1 VSLHGC
7 ALFAKEKPS
16 VRNKF
21 TAVWIWLFLVPLA
34 LDFKG
39 AEDASSHLAQ
49 ILLVAPT
56 VGAGCLLL
64 LIAPRFERRS
74 HLRKLITFGLLLT
87 VFGSLVTQLMQGNDF
102 GNYLR
107 VLLPFVLFTLGYF
120 VACHPWSDVR
130 LAQIERA
137 LFWAMVISMV
147 FSFGYGMSMGGG
159 IENVRFHIVS
169 VTFLGLQAILL
180 HEFVV
185 ARRHPRFALVLFLV
199 TVTIELLSVTRSL
212 LVGTALLFA
221 LATWLSA
228 PSLRHLLKAATR
240 AILIGLLVG
249 IAVAGVAALVPGV
262 SAHWVQRIFASKE
275 TAAGVDPTTITRLA
289 EIKNQY
295 DQVTSTSGSLLTG
308 EGYGHMYRY
317 SPSYLVDLQGTM
329 SPKDF
334 FAIHEW
340 VAGHNFWVYQLFA
353 GGLLFGLGLPLAILY
368 ALYKASFAHREWRRR
383 MPNLLYLPVLGRAIL
398 LLAALPATS
407 IGGNP
412 LGPRFSGLIYGV
424 ALGLVVA
431 TYARIAHTLRV
442 RAAHHVRRPRSPV
455 VRPQPGV
462 APWPAAGLD
471 AHPGVAQLPGGMHGM
486 HGEAR

>member
-1 VSLHGC
+1 M
-7 ALFAKEKPS
+7 
-16 VRNKF
+16 RNKF

-39 AEDASSHLAQ
+39 AEDAASHITQ
-49 ILLVAPT
+49 ILLVAPS

-64 LIAPRFERRS
+64 MIAPRFERRS
-74 HLRKLITFGLLLT
+74 HMRKLVTFGLLAT
-87 VFGSLVTQLMQGNDF
+87 VLGSVVTQIMQGNDA

-107 VLLPFVLFTLGYF
+107 VLLPFLLFMLGYF

-130 LAQIERA
+130 LAQFEKA
-137 LFWAMVISMV
+137 LFWAMVVSLM
-147 FSFGYGMSMGGG
+147 FTFAYGIATGGG
-159 IENVRFHIVS
+159 LDKVRFHIVS
-169 VTFLGLQAILL
+169 VVFLGLQGVLL

-185 ARRHPRFALVLFLV
+185 AHRHPRFAIALFLV
-199 TVTIELLSVTRSL
+199 TVVIELLSVTRSL

-228 PSLRHLLKAATR
+228 PSFKHLLRAATR
-240 AILIGLLVG
+240 ALLMCLLVG
-249 IAVAGVAALVPGV
+249 VAVAGVAALMPGV
-262 SAHWVQRIFASKE
+262 SAHWTQRIFASEKTE
-275 TAAGVDPTTITRLA
+275 AGVDPTTITRLA

-308 EGYGHMYRY
+308 EGYGHPYRY
-317 SPSYLVDLQGTM
+317 SPTYLADLQGTM
-329 SPKDF
+329 SAKDF

-353 GGLLFGLGLPLAILY
+353 GGLLFGLGMPLAILY

-383 MPNLLYLPVLGRAIL
+383 MPNLLYLPVLGRSIL

-431 TYARIAHTLRV
+431 SYARIAQTLRV
-442 RAAHHVRRPRSPV
+442 RAGRHVHRHHNAPV
-455 VRPQPGV
+455 MNPQPGV
-462 APWPAAGLD
+462 TPWPAAGLD
-471 AHPGVAQLPGGMHGM
+471 AHPGIAQLPGGMHG
-486 HGEAR
+486 EAHS